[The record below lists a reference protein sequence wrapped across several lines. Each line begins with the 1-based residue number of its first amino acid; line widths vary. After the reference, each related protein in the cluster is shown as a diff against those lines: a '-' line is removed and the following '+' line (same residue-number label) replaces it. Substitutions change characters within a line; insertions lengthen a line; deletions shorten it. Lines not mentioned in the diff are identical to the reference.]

1 MSEKMNFQA
10 EVGKLLDIVVN
21 SLYSERQI
29 FLRELI
35 SNASDACDKLKYL
48 ALTHPDIAKSAGAFK
63 ISITPDSKNAT
74 LKIADNGIGMNKEDL
89 INHLGTIA
97 KSGTAEFVKNVKD
110 NGSAVDLIGQFGVGF
125 YSAFMVA
132 SKVEI
137 LTRKAGEDTAWFWE
151 SDGVNGFEIKEAQK
165 ESNGTEITLY
175 LKDED
180 KNFTDTIYL
189 RQIIRTYS
197 DHIDYPIVLCLG
209 EAGEETVNTGS
220 ALWARHKSEIT
231 SDQYKEFY
239 HHISKNFDDPWLMLH
254 FKAEG
259 NIEYTG
265 LLYIP
270 SSAPYDL
277 FQPDVK
283 NGLKLYVNKV
293 FISDKVEELMPH
305 YLRFV
310 KGVIDSSDL
319 PLNIS
324 REMLQHSALL
334 EKIKS
339 GTVKRLLKELQKRA
353 ENYDDY
359 LIFWQA
365 FGAAFKEGI
374 YEDFANREEIA
385 ALSRFIST
393 NDLEKYTSLDEY
405 IERAKKVTIGENE
418 QKAIY
423 YITGDDVKVLAN
435 NPQLEAFKAKG
446 IEVLLLTD
454 PIDEFWTQTLPNYK
468 GFAIKHIANA
478 DIDLNIERKDEKA
491 GDGEMEKLCA
501 LMTEIFK
508 SEVGK
513 VTTTEKL
520 TNSPVSL
527 NVEQGQMSIH
537 LERLMRNHQ
546 QQTAFASTRI
556 LELNPYHPLIIKLAD
571 MVMEE
576 TNRPK
581 VIEISKILLDQAKIA
596 EGESISDPA
605 FYVSKLSDYIL
616 KAM

>member
-1 MSEKMNFQA
+1 
-10 EVGKLLDIVVN
+10 
-21 SLYSERQI
+21 
-29 FLRELI
+29 
-35 SNASDACDKLKYL
+35 
-48 ALTHPDIAKSAGAFK
+48 
-63 ISITPDSKNAT
+63 
-74 LKIADNGIGMNKEDL
+74 
-89 INHLGTIA
+89 
-97 KSGTAEFVKNVKD
+97 
-110 NGSAVDLIGQFGVGF
+110 
-125 YSAFMVA
+125 MVA

-137 LTRKAGEDTAWFWE
+137 LTKKAGEEQAWYWE
-151 SDGVNGFEIKEAQK
+151 SDGVNGFEIREAEKEA
-165 ESNGTEITLY
+165 NGTEIKLI
-175 LKDED
+175 LKEED

-231 SDQYKEFY
+231 QDQYKEFY
-239 HHISKNFDDPWLMLH
+239 HHISKNFDDPWLTLH

-265 LLYIP
+265 LLFIP
-270 SSAPYDL
+270 SNAPYDL

-359 LIFWQA
+359 LIFWKA

-385 ALSRFIST
+385 GLSRFIST
-393 NDLEKYTSLDEY
+393 NDLEKYTSFDDY
-405 IERAKKVTIGENE
+405 IERAKKVKTGENE

-423 YITGDDVKVLAN
+423 YRRRC
-435 NPQLEAFKAKG
+435 Q
-446 IEVLLLTD
+446 
-454 PIDEFWTQTLPNYK
+454 
-468 GFAIKHIANA
+468 GF
-478 DIDLNIERKDEKA
+478 
-491 GDGEMEKLCA
+491 GEQSA
-501 LMTEIFK
+501 
-508 SEVGK
+508 VGS
-513 VTTTEKL
+513 V
-520 TNSPVSL
+520 
-527 NVEQGQMSIH
+527 
-537 LERLMRNHQ
+537 
-546 QQTAFASTRI
+546 
-556 LELNPYHPLIIKLAD
+556 
-571 MVMEE
+571 
-576 TNRPK
+576 
-581 VIEISKILLDQAKIA
+581 
-596 EGESISDPA
+596 
-605 FYVSKLSDYIL
+605 
-616 KAM
+616 